1 MCNIFDYTLLPGGGA
16 ALVRAYGD
24 SPVLA
29 LPEVLPGP
37 GGCALPLVQLGGYCF
52 AETMRDQPRGEVLR
66 CVRGGDGALRPV
78 PPESVP
84 AEELHPA
91 AGRFL
96 EEVALPAALR
106 EIGNCAFYNCR
117 ALRRLTAGSG
127 PLAVGSDVFL
137 NCFDLAEV
145 ALYARPDAA
154 TGLPAIVNNIS
165 GNLRAVFQPAGPE
178 GEVCAA
184 FRYPEYWEDIEE
196 TPAHILLHTFS
207 GQGYHYRQCFR
218 DGLLL
223 TGEYDAVFAQG
234 HGGDDPVYMALLCF
248 DRLRYP
254 WQLEAKAAELY
265 RAFLAQQGGA
275 VAAALIQVQDRD
287 GLQALLDLKALDGP
301 ALAAASRAAQRVG
314 DAQAAALVA
323 DAEYQARAAAPK
335 RRWRYDFDF

>member
-1 MCNIFDYTLLPGGGA
+1 MPRRCGTSPGARCSA
-16 ALVRAYGD
+16 ACG
-24 SPVLA
+24 
-29 LPEVLPGP
+29 
-37 GGCALPLVQLGGYCF
+37 
-52 AETMRDQPRGEVLR
+52 
-66 CVRGGDGALRPV
+66 
-78 PPESVP
+78 
-84 AEELHPA
+84 
-91 AGRFL
+91 
-96 EEVALPAALR
+96 
-106 EIGNCAFYNCR
+106 
-117 ALRRLTAGSG
+117 
-127 PLAVGSDVFL
+127 
-137 NCFDLAEV
+137 
-145 ALYARPDAA
+145 
-154 TGLPAIVNNIS
+154 
-165 GNLRAVFQPAGPE
+165 AGPE

-301 ALAAASRAAQRVG
+301 ALAAASRAAQRAG

-335 RRWRYDFDF
+335 RRRRYDFDF

>member
-29 LPEVLPGP
+29 LPEALPGP
-37 GGCALPLVQLGGYCF
+37 GGCTLPLVQLGGYCF
-52 AETMRDQPRGEVLR
+52 AETVRDQPRGEVLR

-106 EIGNCAFYNCR
+106 EVGNCAFYNCR

-275 VAAALIQVQDRD
+275 VAAALIQAQDRD

-301 ALAAASRAAQRVG
+301 ALAAAAPAAQPAGAVRAG
-314 DAQAAALVA
+314 APAGA
-323 DAEYQARAAAPK
+323 DA
-335 RRWRYDFDF
+335 

>member
-29 LPEVLPGP
+29 LPEALPGP
-37 GGCALPLVQLGGYCF
+37 GGCTLPLVQLGGYCF
-52 AETMRDQPRGEVLR
+52 AETVRDQPRGEVLR
-66 CVRGGDGALRPV
+66 CVRGGDGALRPI

-106 EIGNCAFYNCR
+106 EISNCAFYNCR

-218 DGLLL
+218 DGRLLC
-223 TGEYDAVFAQG
+223 GEYDAVFAQG
-234 HGGDDPVYMALLCF
+234 HGGDDPAYMALLCL

-254 WQLEAKAAELY
+254 WQLDGEAAGRY
-265 RAFLAQQGGA
+265 RAFLTRQGA
-275 VAAALIQVQDRD
+275 VVAAGLIRAQDQE
-287 GLQALLDLKALDGP
+287 GLRALLDLGVLDGP
-301 ALAAASRAAQRVG
+301 ALAQASASARQAG
-314 DAQAAALVA
+314 NAQAAALLA
-323 DAEYQARAAAPK
+323 DAEYQAVPPKPK
-335 RRWRYDFDF
+335 RRYTFDDI